1 MRNMP
6 TRIPKRLVG
15 RTLIDF
21 AADRPREF
29 VELCEKEYDARI
41 ARVTDAV
48 LDSGCAVVFLTGPSS
63 SGKTTSARRL
73 ADSIRNAGRRS
84 EVISLDDFFV
94 GEGRYPKRPDGAD
107 DYECIEALDI
117 PVLQACLRDLA
128 ETGECDMPLFDFLT
142 QLPKAERRHVG
153 LPGWCG
159 NHRGTA
165 CLQSHSDQSSAGKCG
180 SAGLCRYAGRI
191 LRCSRCPCAGYK
203 GSASCQADH
212 AGLSVPGAWCGLS
225 LWISGRMS
233 ASRKTNTSR
242 RLKTVPIWCWT
253 PLSATNR
260 DFGAMFLPAH
270 DGANGT
276 GQSACGTA
284 GIAVR
289 AAAPLYP
296 HPPGSGA
303 GKQHPSGNLSAG
315 IAETIQGRKN

>member
-48 LDSGCAVVFLTGPSS
+48 LDSGSAVVFLTGPSS

-84 EVISLDDFFV
+84 EVISVDDFFV
-94 GEGRYPKRPDGAD
+94 GGGRYPKRPDGAD

-142 QLPKAERRHVG
+142 QLPKAERRHVDCRDGVAIIEG
-153 LPGWCG
+153 LHAFNPILT
-159 NHRGTA
+159 NHLPA
-165 CLQSHSDQSSAGKCG
+165 SVVL
-180 SAGLCRYAGRI
+180 LVYAGMREEYCDAAGARVLATRDLRLARRITRDSLFRGHGADFTLDLWPHVCQSENKYIKAFKNRADLVLDTSLSYEPGLWGNVLLPMMEQMAPDSPHAARLASLCAQLRPFTPIHQDLVPESSI
-191 LRCSRCPCAGYK
+191 LREFIGWNS
-203 GSASCQADH
+203 
-212 AGLSVPGAWCGLS
+212 
-225 LWISGRMS
+225 
-233 ASRKTNTSR
+233 
-242 RLKTVPIWCWT
+242 
-253 PLSATNR
+253 
-260 DFGAMFLPAH
+260 
-270 DGANGT
+270 
-276 GQSACGTA
+276 
-284 GIAVR
+284 
-289 AAAPLYP
+289 
-296 HPPGSGA
+296 
-303 GKQHPSGNLSAG
+303 
-315 IAETIQGRKN
+315 